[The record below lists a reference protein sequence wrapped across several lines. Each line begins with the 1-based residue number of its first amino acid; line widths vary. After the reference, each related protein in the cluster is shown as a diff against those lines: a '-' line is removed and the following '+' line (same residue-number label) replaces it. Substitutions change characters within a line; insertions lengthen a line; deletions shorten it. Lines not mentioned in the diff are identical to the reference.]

1 MLKADIGDILY
12 IVIFA
17 VLMLAGGLE
26 KYVKAKRQQQQDRTP
41 RPPQSRDEYVDEEEE
56 RSAPRQAPPQ
66 TLEEMLKRMLQPA
79 DTREREDTYPEEAQ
93 SLEVIQETP
102 ARKDYYQPVV
112 SQVSMVMNQ
121 SEKEAFA
128 VPTLE
133 EEKGTPGLNEYEF
146 DLRQAII
153 SNEILNRKY

>member
-12 IVIFA
+12 ILIFA

-26 KYVKAKRQQQQDRTP
+26 KYVKAKRRQQQDPTP
-41 RPPQSRDEYVDEEEE
+41 RPSQSYKEDEEE
-56 RSAPRQAPPQ
+56 RPAPRQAPPQ
-66 TLEEMLKRMLQPA
+66 SLEDMLKRMLQP
-79 DTREREDTYPEEAQ
+79 TETQEETEEEVFVEEAQ
-93 SLEVIQETP
+93 SLEVIPETP
-102 ARKDYYQPVV
+102 ARKNYYQPVV
-112 SQVSMVMNQ
+112 SQVNLIMSQ

-128 VPTLE
+128 ALDLE
-133 EEKGTPGLNEYEF
+133 EEKETSGQHEYEF